1 MRQSF
6 PRALLVVCFLA
17 GLAMA
22 AACAGSS
29 AVTEP
34 DGASGILSCHLS
46 VPGQVQQGHPVT
58 VELALHN
65 GLAVPV
71 KVLRYFTPFEGILG
85 EIFDIRWQG
94 QPVIYEGPM
103 MKRAAPGEEDWL
115 LLKAGDA
122 LSATVDISGAWNLT
136 RPGQYLL
143 KLRNSISYRVAGE
156 PEPRQLDA
164 AGCGV
169 VGFTVSRGSD

>member
-85 EIFDIRWQG
+85 EIFEIQWQG
-94 QPVIYEGPM
+94 QPVQYEGPM
-103 MKRAAPGEEDWL
+103 VKRTAPGEEDWL
-115 LLKAGDA
+115 PLKAGES
-122 LSATVDISGAWNLT
+122 LSAAVDLVEAWNVA
-136 RPGQYLL
+136 RPGEYRLQ
-143 KLRNSISYRVAGE
+143 LRNPISYRVEDE
-156 PEPRQLDA
+156 PEPRQLDPA
-164 AGCGV
+164 ACGV
-169 VGFTVSRGSD
+169 VSFTVSGGL

>member
-1 MRQSF
+1 MSTG
-6 PRALLVVCFLA
+6 A
-17 GLAMA
+17 
-22 AACAGSS
+22 AGSRCFS
-29 AVTEP
+29 DPQSLKVGPCANHSSKP
-34 DGASGILSCHLS
+34 CLS
-46 VPGQVQQGHPVT
+46 VFSWPAWPWLRPVR
-58 VELALHN
+58 
-65 GLAVPV
+65 
-71 KVLRYFTPFEGILG
+71 VLRYFTPFEGILG

-115 LLKAGDA
+115 LLKAGEA

-169 VGFTVSRGSD
+169 VGFTVSRGPD